1 MIDLD
6 KLFRNY
12 KVKRFR
18 DENIDEIFSF
28 CMSNPM
34 YYEICGSTLTHDN
47 IRSDL
52 KLVPEGVDI
61 KDKYYIGLY
70 DDDRLICI
78 IDFVDNYPEK
88 GYIFIGFFMVDGLI
102 GNKGIGSN
110 IIDQLVD
117 SFKKM
122 GYKSIRLAYD
132 RENPQ
137 SSHFWKKN
145 GFVKIGEKKH
155 EYGNMI
161 IAERML

>member
-12 KVKRFR
+12 KVKRFK
-18 DENIDEIFSF
+18 DEDIDEIFSF

-34 YYEICGSTLTHDN
+34 YYEMCGNTLTRDN

-52 KLVPEGVDI
+52 KLVPDGIDL

-70 DDDRLICI
+70 DYDRLICI
-78 IDFVDNYPEK
+78 IDFVGNYPDTDN
-88 GYIFIGFFMVDGLI
+88 IFIGFFMVDGLI

-110 IIDQLVD
+110 IIDELVD

-122 GYKSIRLAYD
+122 RYKSIRLAYD

-161 IAERML
+161 IAERIL

>member
-12 KVKRFR
+12 KVKRFK
-18 DENIDEIFSF
+18 DEDINEIFSF

-34 YYEICGSTLTHDN
+34 YYEMCGSTLTHDN

-102 GNKGIGSN
+102 SNKGIGSS
-110 IIDQLVD
+110 IVDELVE
-117 SFKKM
+117 SLKKM
-122 GYKSIRLAYD
+122 GYESIRLAYD

-137 SSHFWKKN
+137 SSYFWKKN